1 MGKPGSKLG
10 VSPPGM
16 SGSKMEISPSP
27 SGMSIS
33 KMGVS
38 LSGRLGSNIGVSPPG
53 KLGDKMG
60 KPGSKLEVLPPGR
73 LGNKMGVSS
82 SGKSGSKIGVTPSGN
97 LMVAGN
103 IKLTSPSRESVIK
116 ESKNKH
122 GGEHS
127 RSLTMS
133 HSKQEFEK
141 LHEKWER
148 HHGSKK
154 PSETRSGIIGS
165 FSGVQSRSKKSDL
178 NANDKSN
185 EEYYRGL
192 TKITIKNPSHISG
205 SSVSRSSNLQ
215 SERSGEASVRDGS
228 ISKISPPGRLGNKM
242 GVSSSGMS
250 GSRIGVTPS
259 GMSGSKMG
267 VSPSGMSGSKMEI
280 SSSPSGMSISKMGV
294 SLSGRLGSN
303 IKLTSPSRESARKDS
318 KNKHGDEHSR
328 SLTMSHSK
336 QEFEE
341 LYDKWERHH
350 GSKKPSETR
359 SGIIGSFSG
368 VQSPSKKS
376 DLNVKNSSHISGS
389 SVSRSS
395 NLGSERSGEASV
407 RDDKDDKKSK
417 QEIEK
422 KSEKGDKSVRDDYD
436 NKKPKQE
443 TEKKSEKPKQETEK
457 KSE

>member
-60 KPGSKLEVLPPGR
+60 KPGSKLEVSPPGR

-97 LMVAGN
+97 LMVAG
-103 IKLTSPSRESVIK
+103 
-116 ESKNKH
+116 
-122 GGEHS
+122 
-127 RSLTMS
+127 
-133 HSKQEFEK
+133 
-141 LHEKWER
+141 
-148 HHGSKK
+148 
-154 PSETRSGIIGS
+154 
-165 FSGVQSRSKKSDL
+165 
-178 NANDKSN
+178 
-185 EEYYRGL
+185 
-192 TKITIKNPSHISG
+192 
-205 SSVSRSSNLQ
+205 
-215 SERSGEASVRDGS
+215 
-228 ISKISPPGRLGNKM
+228 
-242 GVSSSGMS
+242 
-250 GSRIGVTPS
+250 
-259 GMSGSKMG
+259 
-267 VSPSGMSGSKMEI
+267 
-280 SSSPSGMSISKMGV
+280 
-294 SLSGRLGSN
+294 N

-457 KSE
+457 KSEKPKQE